1 MQGLL
6 YNSDSHNISKNMV
19 AQGFDIS
26 FFDKNGN
33 KVQPKNGNTVD
44 VRFTAQSGSSLS
56 QDDKDY
62 QKASDKLAVYHVEGK
77 SSLEKMATF
86 VAPQKGASTQVAV
99 KASGFSPYVVARN
112 LGAPADGKMVDVKIT
127 KFEIQNTDH
136 TTAKSLY
143 HTDTFLLMMNWDAS
157 SLGSDIHQG
166 DYFDVTLPDAMWF
179 PSDTTKRTFNLTDSN
194 GNVVATAHVNP
205 GPMDAGG
212 KIHVVFGKGVE
223 NKYDVKGT
231 MYLAAKFNKSKIKL
245 DENNSFSIT
254 VNGEVSGHTQ
264 STGDDV
270 IIKGPQPLG
279 PEYLSKWGG
288 KVKGE
293 PNQAWWHARFNHIK
307 KTLNN
312 VVITDTMGDSGETFI
327 PESFVL
333 KKVTFDKYG
342 NVKGGGK
349 QVDLS
354 SILSFS
360 DGGKTFTVNLGT
372 IGPDDQ
378 YTLEYKST
386 YTPGIT
392 LKNKL
397 RMDFNG
403 TQKIYIASHRSAD
416 SGGSAGGNLASK
428 IKLIKVDSENNKKT
442 AS

>member
-1 MQGLL
+1 M
-6 YNSDSHNISKNMV
+6 
-19 AQGFDIS
+19 
-26 FFDKNGN
+26 
-33 KVQPKNGNTVD
+33 
-44 VRFTAQSGSSLS
+44 
-56 QDDKDY
+56 
-62 QKASDKLAVYHVEGK
+62 
-77 SSLEKMATF
+77 
-86 VAPQKGASTQVAV
+86 
-99 KASGFSPYVVARN
+99 ARN
-112 LGAPADGKMVDVKIT
+112 LGSPADGQMVDVKIT

-157 SLGSDIHQG
+157 SLESDIHQG

-349 QVDLS
+349 QVELS

-386 YTPGIT
+386 YTPGTT
-392 LKNKL
+392 LKK
-397 RMDFNG
+397 
-403 TQKIYIASHRSAD
+403 QIAYGLQWD
-416 SGGSAGGNLASK
+416 SKNLHC
-428 IKLIKVDSENNKKT
+428 
-442 AS
+442 

>member
-1 MQGLL
+1 
-6 YNSDSHNISKNMV
+6 
-19 AQGFDIS
+19 
-26 FFDKNGN
+26 
-33 KVQPKNGNTVD
+33 
-44 VRFTAQSGSSLS
+44 
-56 QDDKDY
+56 
-62 QKASDKLAVYHVEGK
+62 
-77 SSLEKMATF
+77 
-86 VAPQKGASTQVAV
+86 
-99 KASGFSPYVVARN
+99 
-112 LGAPADGKMVDVKIT
+112 
-127 KFEIQNTDH
+127 
-136 TTAKSLY
+136 
-143 HTDTFLLMMNWDAS
+143 
-157 SLGSDIHQG
+157 
-166 DYFDVTLPDAMWF
+166 
-179 PSDTTKRTFNLTDSN
+179 
-194 GNVVATAHVNP
+194 
-205 GPMDAGG
+205 MDAGG